1 MEQKI
6 PLYNPIKNSDRKVLE
21 TLVTAN
27 HRYVVC
33 VAKRFQNNGLSL
45 HELIIKGNLGL
56 IKAAQHFD
64 DTRGVTFISYAIWCI
79 RQAII
84 QAFVEDISNK
94 PIPLNKIGL
103 ISNRNSLFSKVELY
117 CEREPTTREIE
128 GMQEFQTKI
137 MNDALQVTS
146 NQIIPL
152 RSNSCQP
159 LLLHYQQSMEG

>member
-45 HELIIKGNLGL
+45 HEVIIKGNLGL

>member
-1 MEQKI
+1 MKEKI
-6 PLYNPIKNSDRKVLE
+6 SFYNPIKNSDPKVWE
-21 TLVTAN
+21 TVVTDN

-64 DTRGVTFISYAIWCI
+64 QTSGFTFLSYAIWCI

-84 QAFVEDISNK
+84 QPFMEDIRNK
-94 PIPLNKIGL
+94 PIPLNEIGI
-103 ISNRNSLFSKVELY
+103 ISNRNSLFSKLKRY
-117 CEREPTTREIE
+117 CEREPTTQEIE
-128 GMQEFQTKI
+128 GMMEFQTKI

-146 NQIIPL
+146 NQM
-152 RSNSCQP
+152 SNKSVI
-159 LLLHYQQSMEG
+159 LK